1 MANYLIIL
9 FHLKGIF
16 TLIAWF
22 YRELSPD
29 HAKEPPFYLHHS
41 AHFLF
46 ICTYFYM
53 IFLYLILD
61 Y

>member
-41 AHFLF
+41 AHF
-46 ICTYFYM
+46 YM
-53 IFLYLILD
+53 IFFVYNYLTLD